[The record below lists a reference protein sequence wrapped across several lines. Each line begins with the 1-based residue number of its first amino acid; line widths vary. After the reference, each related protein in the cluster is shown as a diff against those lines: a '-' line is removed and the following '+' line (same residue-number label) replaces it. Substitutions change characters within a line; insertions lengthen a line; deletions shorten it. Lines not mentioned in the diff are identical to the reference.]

1 MPQLWL
7 PPVYQ
12 QEPSFIC
19 CDSHRPEFTKHHYC
33 PSNFWTLGARMAHEQ
48 SLNCSQSTAGLQV
61 TVCVMPPLTFISCL
75 ITNRINLLT
84 YVLLF
89 CILQLLSLKVELTA
103 FFFFHYTA
111 YERGEDT
118 ISVLTTL
125 QFDSLCSLSF
135 FSTPHSAPF
144 PLNVPFYYPSFQCC
158 INA

>member
-1 MPQLWL
+1 
-7 PPVYQ
+7 
-12 QEPSFIC
+12 
-19 CDSHRPEFTKHHYC
+19 
-33 PSNFWTLGARMAHEQ
+33 MAHEQ